1 MAIRGGSAVSP
12 YQYSVDAADKNAVLG
27 KCETEDESRKPA
39 EDIIIVTMSPYQDS
53 VDAADKDAVLGERT
67 AKMMSLDPEA
77 Y

>member
-27 KCETEDESRKPA
+27 KCEAEDDETRKPA

-53 VDAADKDAVLGERT
+53 VDAADKDAVLGRRLAEG
-67 AKMMSLDPEA
+67 K
-77 Y
+77 